1 MSGPG
6 RIHGLDAMRGLAALC
21 VFGFHAHYLFP
32 ALPNLFAKG
41 YLAVDF
47 FMMLSGYVMARTY
60 EARMGEEIGPE
71 RFLTLRYKRLW
82 LTMAVGG
89 VIGIPYLW
97 LAAGDPGIFAVAL
110 LLNLLLIPFPLNQ
123 ELFPLNLPAWSIFY
137 ELVANLTHVVLLR
150 RLSSNALLCLAL
162 LLVPPLAYFASVK
175 GDADFGAFSMQFGL
189 ALGRA
194 LLAYSIG
201 VVLWRRWQDKPP
213 LKVPALAA
221 ILAAPLLMSTPL
233 AALGWGYDLIF
244 TLLLCPLLLAGGLR
258 LKGAPRWAMLSGALS
273 FPLYAVHMTVLRNG
287 YINQANPWLT
297 AGTAL
302 LAGVLLTW
310 WLSKREARAKAAR
323 NI

>member
-1 MSGPG
+1 VSGTG
-6 RIHGLDAMRGLAALC
+6 RIYGLDAMRGLAALC
-21 VFGFHAHYLFP
+21 VFAFHAHDLFP
-32 ALPNLFAKG
+32 TLPNLFAKG

-60 EARMGEEIGPE
+60 ETRMGGEIGPE
-71 RFLTLRYKRLW
+71 KFLALRYKRLW
-82 LTMAVGG
+82 LTMAIGG
-89 VIGIPYLW
+89 IVGIPYLW
-97 LAAGDPGIFAVAL
+97 LAAGDPMTFAVAL
-110 LLNLLLIPFPLNQ
+110 ALNLLLIPFPLNH

-137 ELVANLTHVVLLR
+137 ELAANLTHVVLLR
-150 RLSSNALLCLAL
+150 RLSSGVLLGLAL

-175 GDADFGAFSMQFGL
+175 GDANFGAFSMQFGL

-201 VVLWRRWQDKPP
+201 VVLWRRWQDRPP
-213 LKVPALAA
+213 LKVPAMAA
-221 ILAAPLLMSTPL
+221 IIAAPLLMSTPL
-233 AALGWGYDLIF
+233 AALGWGYDLVF

-258 LKGAPRWAMLSGALS
+258 LEGAPRWAVLSGALS
-273 FPLYAVHMTVLRNG
+273 FPLYAIHMTVLRNG
-287 YINQANPWLT
+287 YINNANPWLT